1 MSGPAAAPAPKVA
14 PGRAWAVLRELIA
27 QRRGDFLTGALF
39 LVASSVTA
47 GLVPQCIRA
56 ASNGLRDGHAD
67 RAAKAALAIVGLAL
81 VGAWTRVESRVRIF
95 NGGRE
100 VEFTLRERLLASLH
114 RLGPAF
120 YRTMPPGEIM
130 SRATNDLGQVRLLV
144 GFGALNLVN
153 TALAY
158 AVNIPLM
165 FWRAPTLAALA
176 LLPFP
181 FFVLLTQGFS
191 KGFFQRSRAAQEA
204 LGAMSD
210 RAQRSLAGMRV
221 VRAYGLE
228 AFEARAFRDDSLRSL
243 DANLAL
249 ARLRGLMFPILGLGA
264 AVASLVVVWYGS
276 GLAVEHPDKMTV
288 GDILAFQA
296 HLALVAWPTIALGY
310 MLSILQRG
318 RASTERVIEVIDA
331 TPDIADRDGA
341 APLAEPVRGE
351 LSITGLTYAFEG
363 RNVLDEVR
371 FAVPAG
377 GRVAIVGRT
386 GSGKS
391 VLAKLLARMLP
402 TPAGAVSLDGRDV
415 TDVPLRDLRRAVG
428 LAQQEPFLFSTT
440 IARNIA
446 FAEPD
451 PDAPEAVERAR
462 HAAAEAQILAEAEAM
477 PDGLDTI
484 VGERGVQLSG
494 GQKQRVALARALLA
508 KPRVLILDDPLSA
521 VDARTEAGI
530 LDAIE
535 RAAAGRTLLLI
546 THRVAAASRCDRVV
560 VLDAGR
566 VVEEGTHAELVT
578 RGGLY
583 ARLAERQALEAEL
596 EAL

>member
-1 MSGPAAAPAPKVA
+1 MVSPTTAAQ
-14 PGRAWAVLRELIA
+14 GRAWSVLRALLFERRRDILFGSLYLIA
-27 QRRGDFLTGALF
+27 SNLA
-39 LVASSVTA
+39 A
-47 GLVPQCIRA
+47 GLIPQCIREGA
-56 ASNGLRDGHAD
+56 NGLREGRAGHAMS
-67 RAAKAALAIVGLAL
+67 ASGFIVALAFF
-81 VGAWTRVESRVRIF
+81 GAWTRVQSRIRIF
-95 NGGRE
+95 HGGRE
-100 VEFTLRERLLASLH
+100 VEFVLRERFLAALH
-114 RLGPAF
+114 RLGPTF
-120 YRTMPPGEIM
+120 YRTMTPGEIM

-144 GFGALNLVN
+144 GFGTLNLVN
-153 TALAY
+153 TVLAY
-158 AVNIPLM
+158 AINIPVM
-165 FWRAPTLAALA
+165 FGREPTLTLLA

-181 FFVLLTQGFS
+181 FFVLLTRGFS
-191 KGFFQRSRAAQEA
+191 KSFFQRSRAAQEA
-204 LGAMSD
+204 LGVMSE
-210 RAQRSLAGMRV
+210 RVQRSLSGMRV

-228 AFEARAFRDDSLRSL
+228 AFEARAFQRDSLRAL

-249 ARLRGLMFPILGLGA
+249 ARLRGLMFPILGFGA

-276 GLAVEHPDKMTV
+276 HRVIEHPERMTV

-296 HLALVAWPTIALGY
+296 HLALVSWPTIAFGY

-318 RASTERVIEVIDA
+318 RASLERVLEVIEA
-331 TPDIADRDGA
+331 TPDITDPPGAVPLDR
-341 APLAEPVRGE
+341 PVRGA
-351 LSITGLTYAFEG
+351 LSVINLHYTAGGDTVLSGVSFE
-363 RNVLDEVR
+363 
-371 FAVPAG
+371 VPAG

-391 VLAKLLARMLP
+391 VLAKLLTRMLP
-402 TPAGAVSLDGRDV
+402 TPRQTVFLDGRDI
-415 TDVPLRDLRRAVG
+415 TEVPLRDLRRVVG

-451 PDAPEAVERAR
+451 PDAPEALERVR
-462 HAAAEAQILAEAEAM
+462 HAASEAQILAEAEAM

-508 KPRVLILDDPLSA
+508 RPAVLVLDDPLSS
-521 VDARTEAGI
+521 VDARTEAAI

-535 RAAAGRTLLLI
+535 RASKGCTLVLI
-546 THRVAAASRCDRVV
+546 THRVAAAARCDRVI
-560 VLDAGR
+560 VLDGGR
-566 VVEEGTHAELVT
+566 VVEQGSHGELVAQ
-578 RGGLY
+578 GGLY

>member
-1 MSGPAAAPAPKVA
+1 VTEAAPSPPPKVA
-14 PGRAWAVLRELIA
+14 PGRAWGVLRELISA
-27 QRRGDFLTGALF
+27 RRSDFLCGAAF
-39 LVASSVTA
+39 LIFSSLSA
-47 GLVPQCIRA
+47 GAIPQCIRM
-56 ASNGLRDGHAD
+56 ASNGLRDHDVPSATRG
-67 RAAKAALAIVGLAL
+67 ALAIVGFAVL
-81 VGAWTRVESRVRIF
+81 GAWTRVESRTRIF

-100 VEFTLRERLLASLH
+100 VEFTLRERMLEALH

-120 YRTMPPGEIM
+120 YRTMPAGEIM

-144 GFGALNLVN
+144 GFGALNLIN
-153 TALAY
+153 TLLAY

-165 FWRAPTLAALA
+165 LWRSPSLAVLA

-191 KGFFQRSRAAQEA
+191 KSFFARSRAAQES
-204 LGAMSD
+204 LGVMSD
-210 RAQRSLAGMRV
+210 RVQRSLAGMRV

-228 AFEARAFRDDSLRSL
+228 AFEARAFEADSRRSL
-243 DANLAL
+243 EANLAL

-264 AVASLVVVWYGS
+264 AVSSLVVVWYGS
-276 GLAVEHPDKMTV
+276 GLVIEHPDKLTV
-288 GDILAFQA
+288 GDILAFQV
-296 HLALVAWPTIALGY
+296 HLMLVAWPTIALGY

-318 RASTERVIEVIDA
+318 RVSTERVIEVIDA
-331 TPDIADRDGA
+331 VPDIADRADV
-341 APLAEPVRGE
+341 APLAEPVRGA
-351 LSITGLTYAFEG
+351 LSVTGLTYAFEG
-363 RNVLDEVR
+363 RTVLDDVR
-371 FAVPAG
+371 FEVAAG
-377 GRVAIVGRT
+377 SRVAIVGRT

-402 TPAGAVSLDGRDV
+402 TPAGAVSLDGRDI
-415 TDVPLRDLRRAVG
+415 TDIPLRALRRTVG
-428 LAQQEPFLFSTT
+428 IAQQEPFLFSTT

-451 PDAPEAVERAR
+451 PDDPAAVERAR
-462 HAAAEAQILAEAEAM
+462 HAAAEAQILREAEAM

-508 KPRVLILDDPLSA
+508 KPAVLLLDDPLSA
-521 VDARTEAGI
+521 VDARTEAAI

-535 RAAAGRTLLLI
+535 RAAEGRTLLLI
-546 THRVAAASRCDRVV
+546 THRVAAAQRCDRVV
-560 VLDAGR
+560 VLDGGK

>member
-1 MSGPAAAPAPKVA
+1 MTAPAPPAPKVA
-14 PGRAWAVLRELIA
+14 PGRAWAVLRELMLA
-27 QRRGDFLTGALF
+27 RRGDFLTGAFF
-39 LVASSVTA
+39 LIFSSLSA
-47 GLVPQCIRA
+47 GAVPQCIRV
-56 ASNGLRDGHAD
+56 ASNGLRDHD
-67 RAAKAALAIVGLAL
+67 VPAATRGALAIVVFAL
-81 VGAWTRVESRVRIF
+81 LGAWTRVESRTRIF

-100 VEFTLRERLLASLH
+100 VEFTLRERMLEALH

-120 YRTMPPGEIM
+120 YRTMPAGEIM
-130 SRATNDLGQVRLLV
+130 SRATNDLAQVRLLV

-153 TALAY
+153 TVLAY

-165 FWRAPTLAALA
+165 LWRSPSLAVLA

-181 FFVLLTQGFS
+181 FFVLLTQAFS
-191 KGFFQRSRAAQEA
+191 KSFFTRSRAAQES
-204 LGAMSD
+204 LGVMSD
-210 RAQRSLAGMRV
+210 RVQRSLAGMRV

-228 AFEARAFRDDSLRSL
+228 SFEARAFEADSRRSL
-243 DANLAL
+243 EANLAL

-264 AVASLVVVWYGS
+264 AVSSLVVVWYGS
-276 GLAVEHPDKMTV
+276 GLVIAGRLTV
-288 GDILAFQA
+288 GDILAFQV
-296 HLALVAWPTIALGY
+296 HLMLVAWPTIALGY

-318 RASTERVIEVIDA
+318 RVSTERVIEVIDA
-331 TPDIADRDGA
+331 TPDIADRADLP
-341 APLAEPVRGE
+341 PLAEPVRGA
-351 LSITGLTYAFEG
+351 LSITGLTYTIEG
-363 RNVLDEVR
+363 RAVLDDVR
-371 FAVPAG
+371 FEVPAG

-415 TDVPLRDLRRAVG
+415 TDIPLRALRRTVG
-428 LAQQEPFLFSTT
+428 VAQQEPFLFSTT

-462 HAAAEAQILAEAEAM
+462 HAAAEAQMLAEAEAM

-494 GQKQRVALARALLA
+494 GQKQRVALARAILA
-508 KPRVLILDDPLSA
+508 KPAVLVLDDPLSA
-521 VDARTEAGI
+521 VDARTESAI

-535 RAAAGRTLLLI
+535 RAAEGRTLVLI
-546 THRVAAASRCDRVV
+546 THRVAAAARCDRVV
-560 VLDAGR
+560 VLDGGK